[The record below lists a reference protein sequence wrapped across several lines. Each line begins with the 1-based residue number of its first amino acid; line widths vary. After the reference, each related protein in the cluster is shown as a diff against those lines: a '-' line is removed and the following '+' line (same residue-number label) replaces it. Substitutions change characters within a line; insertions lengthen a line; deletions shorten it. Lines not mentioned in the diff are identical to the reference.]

1 MEDDPRAVCSP
12 VFHVKHPLTPDA
24 FRALT
29 GIDAATLERLSVYLR
44 LLEKWQPR
52 INLVGRGS
60 LGDPWR
66 RHMLDSAQLVHLLP
80 ERASIIVDIG
90 SGAGFPGLVIA
101 IMAHRHVHLVDSD
114 ARKCAFLSEAARLT
128 KALASVHNQRIE
140 CLQDLKA
147 DVVTA
152 RACAPL
158 PRLLQYAAPLLRPG
172 GRCLFLKGEAAAA
185 ELTASEKTWMMHLTR
200 LQSRSDPSGTILM
213 VDDLHP
219 RAPRIDDLTN

>member
-1 MEDDPRAVCSP
+1 
-12 VFHVKHPLTPDA
+12 VKHPPETALTPEA
-24 FRALT
+24 FQALT
-29 GIDAATLERLSVYLR
+29 GADTATLERLQIYLH

-60 LGDPWR
+60 LDDPWR
-66 RHMLDSAQLVHLLP
+66 RHMLDSAQLVPLLP
-80 ERASIIVDIG
+80 PLLPPLPSGETGVIADLG

-101 IMAHRHVHLVDSD
+101 ILTGRTVHLIDSD
-114 ARKCAFLSEAARLT
+114 ARKCAFLREAARLT
-128 KALASVHNQRIE
+128 NASVRVHNARIE
-140 CLQDLKA
+140 SLGALNA

-158 PRLLQYAAPLLRPG
+158 SQLLAYAAPLLKTG
-172 GRCLFLKGEAAAA
+172 GRCLFLKGKGVAA
-185 ELTASEKTWMMHLTR
+185 ELTASKKMWMMRVTR

-219 RAPRIDDLTN
+219 RDKTDGPED